1 MKITVR
7 KNEFFPFT
15 LFYDIRAE
23 GYSMKLDGSNF
34 RSNNR

>member
-15 LFYDIRAE
+15 FYDMRAE
-23 GYSMKLDGSNF
+23 GHSMKLDGSKF